1 VRPSKLNTLKLLETR
16 PMTEE
21 TTKTDALQ
29 GVRKPGQERVLRRSL
44 IFSAI
49 ALVVALAAVLIWRAL

>member
-1 VRPSKLNTLKLLETR
+1 
-16 PMTEE
+16 MTEE
-21 TTKTDALQ
+21 TNKTDARQ

-44 IFSAI
+44 VFSAI

>member
-1 VRPSKLNTLKLLETR
+1 MPERKD
-16 PMTEE
+16 
-21 TTKTDALQ
+21 KTDVRQ

-49 ALVVALAAVLIWRAL
+49 ALVVALVAVLIWRTI